1 MILEKDD
8 LARFRVD
15 FIKIL
20 KFCRVKFQNP
30 TGATG
35 VAAQFF
41 FGIRF
46 FKSITTIIAKT
57 KKTHEKNSQV
67 FLSFENAILK
77 FRYNNFP
84 SQPDMHPKSQTLLE
98 VLITFRRRTCPF
110 ARSPQARKKGAF

>member
-20 KFCRVKFQNP
+20 KFCRVKLQNP

-35 VAAQFF
+35 ITAQFF

-57 KKTHEKNSQV
+57 KKTHEKNSQA

-77 FRYNNFP
+77 FRYNNSP
-84 SQPDMHPKSQTLLE
+84 SQPDMHPKS
-98 VLITFRRRTCPF
+98 V
-110 ARSPQARKKGAF
+110 